1 MRRRL
6 NIDPRLATAIGI
18 TLVVIAFYSAAI
30 VGANSYVKSGLD
42 DSTTFSSA
50 PAGLKVFYRYLDELG
65 YEPQTLQQFESM
77 PESGTVL
84 IATSQPFAKPASA
97 AETKRL
103 AAWVRE
109 GGRVVFAGPYVTEF
123 AQALDAEV
131 STRFGQ
137 DVELRP
143 ILPSIYIRGVD
154 SVGVG
159 SARLLPDD
167 GSWAEVLKDSDG
179 SALLVRRVGA
189 GEVVWLADSYAFSNE
204 GIAKAD
210 NAQLAVLVAAS
221 RGSVYFDEYH
231 HGFARGGG
239 IIERLGAG
247 GQSALLVFAI
257 GVALLLAAYG
267 RRLGPTIGVAE
278 TPVARTSAY
287 IDSLAGLYRKAG
299 ARREALQAL
308 ADGLTRALTRRYGS
322 PVMGRKR
329 HPSAGVA
336 LERTQVLL
344 GKERIAEVEFVQ
356 VAGMLAR
363 ARREVE
369 GING

>member
-1 MRRRL
+1 MKRRL
-6 NIDPRLATAIGI
+6 PIDSRLATALAV
-18 TLVVIAFYSAAI
+18 TLAI
-30 VGANSYVKSGLD
+30 VVLYAFAVAGASRSVKSGLD
-42 DSTTFSSA
+42 DATTFSSA
-50 PAGLKVFYRYLDELG
+50 PAGYKVLYRYLDELG
-65 YEPQTLQQFESM
+65 YGPRTLQQFEAM
-77 PESGTVL
+77 PETGTVL
-84 IATSQPFAKPASA
+84 IATSQPLAKPVTAGEARVLAS
-97 AETKRL
+97 
-103 AAWVRE
+103 WVRG
-109 GGRVVFAGPYVTEF
+109 GGRAVFAGPFVMEF
-123 AQALDAEV
+123 ARALDA
-131 STRFGQ
+131 SADMRFGQ

-143 ILPSIYIRGVD
+143 IMPSAYVRGVTA
-154 SVGVG
+154 VMPG
-159 SARLLPDD
+159 SARLLPND
-167 GSWAEVLKDSDG
+167 GRWAEILKDGNG
-179 SALLVRRVGA
+179 SAMMVRSVGA
-189 GEVVWLADSYAFSNE
+189 GEVVWLADSYALSND

-221 RGSVYFDEYH
+221 RGPVYFDEYH

-239 IIERLGAG
+239 ILERLGAG

-257 GVALLLAAYG
+257 GVALMLVAYG

-308 ADGLTRALTRRYGS
+308 ADGLTRALIRRYGS

-344 GKERIAEVEFVQ
+344 GRESIAEEEFVQ